1 MSYRNMILVSA
12 EEYQNLRKQLLYQT
26 APELTQNLYK
36 IRDSTASLP
45 IDQKMQLEGEVLRQ
59 HIDQNRNEQVKQETF
74 VSNEVLDDH
83 VILNNLKH
91 FSKINNTRANQIYN
105 HLKAYKMQ
113 WNVMGQMLDVDN
125 KPIPNSNIVEL
136 IDYITNNKVKARL
149 PAGFNEF
156 INLVELSQL
165 PRHYLSTK
173 GVTRLSD
180 YKQIQNDEENKTSIL
195 ESEWKRI
202 LK

>member
-12 EEYQNLRKQLLYQT
+12 EEYQNLRKQILYQA
-26 APELTQNLYK
+26 APELTQDLYK
-36 IRDSTASLP
+36 VRDSATTLP
-45 IDQKMQLEGEVLRQ
+45 IDQKIQLEGEVLRQ
-59 HIDQNRNEQVKQETF
+59 HISQNKNEQVKQEVI
-74 VSNEVLDDH
+74 VSNEHADDQVVLS
-83 VILNNLKH
+83 NLKH

-113 WNVMGQMLDVDN
+113 WNEMGQMLDIDS

-136 IDYITNNKVKARL
+136 IDYITNNKAKARL
-149 PAGFNEF
+149 PAGFYEF

-180 YKQIQNDEENKTSIL
+180 YKQIQIDEENKTSIQ